1 MRRVSDYLSIDDAL
15 DSLLA
20 TPVLTFRGE
29 VVSIDSADPFRYK
42 LGDIVVDSKT
52 QNEYVMVGE
61 PNKWELI
68 GSALPSDCSIN
79 DRCTEDDVEIELKET
94 KCTRCG
100 APIKIKSK
108 YDSSVKCEYCG
119 SEYSITR
126 R

>member
-1 MRRVSDYLSIDDAL
+1 MGLYNYSGLPDD
-15 DSLLA
+15 LL
-20 TPVLTFRGE
+20 TPVVIFKGC
-29 VVSIDSADPFRYK
+29 VDIDKEDPSNYK
-42 LGDIVVDSKT
+42 PGDIVIDSQT
-52 QNEYVMVGE
+52 QATYLMIGE
-61 PNKWELI
+61 PNGWELLQT
-68 GSALPSDCSIN
+68 SLPSDGTIN
-79 DRCTEDDVEIELKET
+79 DRYIEDDVEIELKEN

>member
-1 MRRVSDYLSIDDAL
+1 MGLYSYSGLPDD
-15 DSLLA
+15 LLA
-20 TPVLTFRGE
+20 PVVIFKGC
-29 VVSIDSADPFRYK
+29 VDIDKEDPSNYK
-42 LGDIVVDSKT
+42 PGDIVIDSQT
-52 QNEYVMVGE
+52 QATYLMIGE
-61 PNKWELI
+61 PNGWELLQT
-68 GSALPSDCSIN
+68 SLPSDGTIN
-79 DRCTEDDVEIELKET
+79 DRYTEADVEIDLKET

>member
-1 MRRVSDYLSIDDAL
+1 MKVNDYLSIDDAL
-15 DSLLA
+15 DSLLT
-20 TPVLTFRGE
+20 TPALTFKGC
-29 VVSIDSADPFRYK
+29 VDIDKEDSSNYK
-42 LGDIVVDSKT
+42 LGDIVVDSQT
-52 QNEYVMVGE
+52 QATYLMIGE
-61 PNKWELI
+61 PNGWELLQT
-68 GSALPSDCSIN
+68 SLLSDNTIN
-79 DRCTEDDVEIELKET
+79 DRYTEADIEIDLKET

>member
-1 MRRVSDYLSIDDAL
+1 MKVNDYLRDYAL
-15 DSLLA
+15 DSLLT
-20 TPVLTFRGE
+20 TPALTFRGC
-29 VVSIDSADPFRYK
+29 VDIDKEDPSNYK
-42 LGDIVVDSKT
+42 LGDIVVDSQT
-52 QNEYVMVGE
+52 QATYLIIGE
-61 PNKWELI
+61 PNGWELLQT
-68 GSALPSDCSIN
+68 SLPADSTIN
-79 DRCTEDDVEIELKET
+79 DRYTEADIEIELKET